1 MAWLFSGDYNL
12 KDLRIKISRYSKCC
26 SHPGGPGSISAPSSA
41 VWILSPSYPLPHSL
55 MQCLFSSTH
64 PMAGTVLGTED
75 MKMNKTSSY
84 LSQGA
89 HSLLGRQTYEERNM
103 NVKEK
108 IPAPNS
114 RLPGASS
121 AQLSPCTS
129 LPISSLVWMD
139 LISTCHNPSPSESPP

>member
-12 KDLRIKISRYSKCC
+12 KDLRIKISKYSKRC

-55 MQCLFSSTH
+55 KQCLFSSAHSTV
-64 PMAGTVLGTED
+64 GTVLGTED

-89 HSLLGRQTYEERNM
+89 HSLLGRQTHEQTNM

-114 RLPGASS
+114 PLPGAST
-121 AQLSPCTS
+121 AQLFPLHIPPHLQPS
-129 LPISSLVWMD
+129 LDGSYLNMSQSLS
-139 LISTCHNPSPSESPP
+139 I